1 MIAAVIDNPLLSRA
15 EQILYG
21 RLVRA
26 FPGHVVLSQVAV
38 SRLLAGRTA
47 GMGGQA
53 AGNRF
58 KDWVADFVVCRPD
71 FTIVAVVELA
81 GSATSRDAE
90 RTRERKDES
99 LRAAGIK
106 VVRLPGG
113 DALADIPNESGL
125 KALVAALPVNSS
137 TAQLLRRAS

>member
-1 MIAAVIDNPLLSRA
+1 
-15 EQILYG
+15 
-21 RLVRA
+21 
-26 FPGHVVLSQVAV
+26 
-38 SRLLAGRTA
+38 
-47 GMGGQA
+47 MGGQA